1 MRELLR
7 AVGRDRDEASGGGS
21 ALIRAT
27 SVLRVGRRRQ
37 RVIERHVHPGDEHP
51 GAAPE
56 RDASPRDALTG
67 ARPRASGLAEF
78 EHELQRCRRAGGRL
92 VVTYVDVVGLKSVNE
107 SEGHGAGDVMLEH
120 AVTHIITRL
129 GPGALV
135 IRLCGAEF
143 LCAMSDTT
151 LAVARERFDEIA
163 ATLAADGNAS
173 AIETGFAE
181 LQSADSAAQL
191 VARAHREQASHS
203 DAVQYISG
211 AILRSIEQVLGGAAP
226 SAYAS
231 VIRRLAPGEDPALVE
246 AFVRLERGPLSNV
259 EPVDFARVVA
269 AAVPR
274 IHELAERR

>member
-7 AVGRDRDEASGGGS
+7 AVGRDRDAASGEDS

-27 SVLRVGRRRQ
+27 SVLRAGRRRQ
-37 RVIERHVHPGDEHP
+37 RVIERHVHPGDDHP
-51 GAAPE
+51 GASHE
-56 RDASPRDALTG
+56 RDGSARDALTG
-67 ARPRASGLAEF
+67 ARLRASGLDEF
-78 EHELQRCRRAGGRL
+78 EHELQRCRHAGGRL

-107 SEGHGAGDVMLEH
+107 SDGYGAGDVMLEH
-120 AVTHIITRL
+120 AVTHIIARL

-151 LAVARERFDEIA
+151 LADARERFDEIA
-163 ATLAADGNAS
+163 ATLAADVNAS

-191 VARAHREQASHS
+191 VARAHREQTSRS
-203 DAVQYISG
+203 EAVQYITG
-211 AILRSIEQVLGGAAP
+211 AILRSVEEVLGGAAP
-226 SAYAS
+226 SAYAG

-246 AFVRLERGPLSNV
+246 AFVRLEHGPLSNV
-259 EPVDFARVVA
+259 EPVDFAREVA
-269 AAVPR
+269 AAVTR
-274 IHELAERR
+274 IHALDERR